1 MSFCFTRKLSSLG
14 DSKGG
19 GATLFGIVSR
29 DGKMNRGDK
38 IDSAVFALHSNP
50 LLCTAGWI
58 GILLIYRFNVD
69 REPFPDYLKL
79 DDFYERPLLR
89 QVDNCTKH
97 VPYSTQSAH
106 HNKMYLAAGV
116 SHDKK
121 THANRGL
128 SQRDMLDEGIPPADI
143 AFLAGYRHGSQHDNY
158 YGSHKPPRTIANR
171 AGATDLSCQSDL
183 RSFNPARTKL
193 IGWIS
198 DESMKEVCPYIFTVS
213 VDCYARLMSV
223 VQLSYLYFSFKL
235 YVYQIRKSKR

>member
-1 MSFCFTRKLSSLG
+1 MLTTISNAKLCFCFTRKLSGLG
-14 DSKGG
+14 DAKEG

-69 REPFPDYLKL
+69 MEPFPDYRNLE
-79 DDFYERPLLR
+79 DFNERPLLR
-89 QVDNCTKH
+89 QVGYSNRH
-97 VPYSTQSAH
+97 IPYNTQSVH

-116 SHDKK
+116 SHEKK

-128 SQRDMLDEGIPPADI
+128 SQREMLDEGVAPDEI

-158 YGSHKPPRTIANR
+158 YGSHKPLRTIANR
-171 AGATDLSCQSDL
+171 AGAKDFCSPSAL
-183 RSFNPARTKL
+183 RSFNPARTRL
-193 IGWIS
+193 IGFLS
-198 DESMKEVCPYIFTVS
+198 DDILKETCPSLFNVS
-213 VDCYARLMSV
+213 A
-223 VQLSYLYFSFKL
+223 F
-235 YVYQIRKSKR
+235 